1 MRNLILLHILL
12 VFFCSCKS
20 EKKNKNRNSSEEN
33 KITAITSPVQ
43 GNSSLPRLFSTQ
55 GLLYMSWV
63 QQVDTVAHL
72 KYAIL
77 QEDQWSPSTTII
89 SGTDWFVNWADFPA
103 FAATGG
109 NILTNMLQKSDVG
122 TYTYDVKL
130 NLYANNTWK
139 KNFVLHDDN
148 TKTEHGFVTIKPYVA
163 NSFMVTWLDGRNTE
177 PSENH
182 DAHHGKGAMSLRAA
196 IVFEDGTVDY
206 DTLLDNRVC
215 DCCQTTAAIGPND
228 EIIVAYRDRSDE
240 EVRDISVVRWEMSS
254 GWSQPQTIGND
265 NWKIEGC
272 PVNGP
277 SMDASNNSLALAW
290 FTAAAGEGVVNL
302 AFSEDVGANF
312 KEPIRID
319 AGNATGRVDVTMIN
333 DAEAAVLWME
343 PNGEEELIQL
353 VKVSMDGTKGD
364 PLTIT
369 KTSPECASGFPQ
381 LEKVGSDLYI
391 AWTLVEDDTKTV
403 KVEKVAIEEF

>member
-1 MRNLILLHILL
+1 MRNLIVLSFLALLLNA
-12 VFFCSCKS
+12 CKS
-20 EKKNKNRNSSEEN
+20 EHKRENRNSSEEN
-33 KITAITSPVQ
+33 KITNIASPVQ
-43 GNSSLPRLFSTQ
+43 GNSSLPRLFRTQ

-63 QQVDTVAHL
+63 QQVDTVANL

-89 SGTDWFVNWADFPA
+89 SGSDWFVNWADFPA
-103 FAATGG
+103 IAETGG
-109 NILTNMLQKSDVG
+109 NILTNILQKSDVG

-139 KNFVLHDDN
+139 KNFILHDDG

-177 PSENH
+177 PSKN
-182 DAHHGKGAMSLRAA
+182 DDSHHGNGAMSLRAA
-196 IVFEDGTVDY
+196 IVFEDGTIDY
-206 DTLLDNRVC
+206 DTLLDDKVC

-228 EIIVAYRDRSDE
+228 EIIVAYRDRSEE

-277 SMDASNNSLALAW
+277 SMDASNNSVALAW
-290 FTAAAGEGVVNL
+290 FTAATGEGAVQL

-319 AGNATGRVDVTMIN
+319 AANATGRVDVTMIN
-333 DAEAAVLWME
+333 DTEAAVLWME

-353 VKVSMDGTKGD
+353 VKVSMDGTKSD

-369 KTSPECASGFPQ
+369 KTSPERASGFPQ

-391 AWTLVEDDTKTV
+391 AWTLVEADTKTV
-403 KVEKVAIEEF
+403 KVAKVAIEEL